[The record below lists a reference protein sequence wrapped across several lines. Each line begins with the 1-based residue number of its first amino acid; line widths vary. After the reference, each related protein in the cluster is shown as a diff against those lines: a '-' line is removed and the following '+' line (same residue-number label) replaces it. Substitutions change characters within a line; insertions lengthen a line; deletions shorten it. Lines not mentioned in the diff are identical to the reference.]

1 MAGVDT
7 LSLHL
12 CLCMFVCLRGSVKQL
27 VVVYFVD
34 VHVFL
39 FVRCTGYFLM
49 VLLECLSYIVMRSQP
64 FHGKL

>member
-12 CLCMFVCLRGSVKQL
+12 CLCMFVCIGGSVKRL
-27 VVVYFVD
+27 FVVYFVD

-49 VLLECLSYIVMRSQP
+49 VLLVCLSYIVMKSQS
-64 FHGKL
+64 FQGKL